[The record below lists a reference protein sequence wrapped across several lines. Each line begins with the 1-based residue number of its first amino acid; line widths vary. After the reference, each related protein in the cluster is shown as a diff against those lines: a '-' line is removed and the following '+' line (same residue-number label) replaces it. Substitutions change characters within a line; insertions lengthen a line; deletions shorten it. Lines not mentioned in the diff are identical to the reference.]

1 MYALTV
7 DRRRSRS
14 EGAELDMAGA
24 RDRLNQR
31 HPEAVL
37 PWSISAGD
45 ELQALFEDP
54 QTVVT
59 AALELAETGR
69 WHVGIGLGPVETPMP
84 ETVAESTGPCLVL
97 ARDAVEA
104 AKKLTSRTAVR
115 ALRPGARA
123 ARDADALLALLHRFG
138 VVTERQAFGAR
149 QRLEGLMTGLIDLT
163 YCADGRWYVLDY
175 KSNRLPAY
183 DPDALARAMAH
194 SEYELQALIYTIALH
209 RWLRFRLGASYDY
222 ARDFG
227 GVRYLFCRG
236 LDAANAASPGVHAW
250 RFEPALIAAVDALFA
265 GQADAEEAVA
275 CACTTNCCAPA

>member
-69 WHVGIGLGPVETPMP
+69 WHVGIGLGPVETPLP
-84 ETVAESTGPCLVL
+84 ETD
-97 ARDAVEA
+97 R
-104 AKKLTSRTAVR
+104 
-115 ALRPGARA
+115 
-123 ARDADALLALLHRFG
+123 
-138 VVTERQAFGAR
+138 
-149 QRLEGLMTGLIDLT
+149 
-163 YCADGRWYVLDY
+163 
-175 KSNRLPAY
+175 
-183 DPDALARAMAH
+183 
-194 SEYELQALIYTIALH
+194 
-209 RWLRFRLGASYDY
+209 
-222 ARDFG
+222 
-227 GVRYLFCRG
+227 
-236 LDAANAASPGVHAW
+236 
-250 RFEPALIAAVDALFA
+250 
-265 GQADAEEAVA
+265 
-275 CACTTNCCAPA
+275 